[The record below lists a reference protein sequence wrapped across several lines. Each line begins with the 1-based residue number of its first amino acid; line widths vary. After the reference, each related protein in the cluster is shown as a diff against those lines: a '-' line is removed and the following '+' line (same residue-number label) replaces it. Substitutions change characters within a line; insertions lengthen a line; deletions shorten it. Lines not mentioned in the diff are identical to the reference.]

1 MLQQTNITDS
11 GFLKPV
17 IMIPKQ
23 EQAQLDRLNQS
34 LQDLCQT
41 LDSCSH
47 EQLNKQPNAE
57 TWSPLMVAKHLILVE
72 GYAAQYVRK
81 KLSFDPKIAK
91 AGVPSKLRSVALDLY
106 FKSPLKRKAPQAAGD
121 DFVVGEYKWKEM
133 KAEWLAQR
141 VQLEELLSSLPAD
154 RFLEEVYKHPF
165 AGRMSLKGML
175 RFFQGHFDRHRKQL
189 ESRL

>member
-1 MLQQTNITDS
+1 
-11 GFLKPV
+11 
-17 IMIPKQ
+17 MIPKQ
-23 EQAQLDRLNQS
+23 EQAQLDKLNNS

-41 LDSCSH
+41 LDTYSD
-47 EQLNKQPNAE
+47 EQLNKQPDAD
-57 TWSPLMVAKHLILVE
+57 TWSPLMVAKHLVLVE

-91 AGVPSKLRSVALDLY
+91 AGVQSKLRSVALDLY

-121 DFVVGEYKWKEM
+121 DYVVGEYKWEVM
-133 KAEWLAQR
+133 KSEWLEQR
-141 VQLEELLSSLPAD
+141 KQLEQLLAGLPPE

-189 ESRL
+189 ESRLG